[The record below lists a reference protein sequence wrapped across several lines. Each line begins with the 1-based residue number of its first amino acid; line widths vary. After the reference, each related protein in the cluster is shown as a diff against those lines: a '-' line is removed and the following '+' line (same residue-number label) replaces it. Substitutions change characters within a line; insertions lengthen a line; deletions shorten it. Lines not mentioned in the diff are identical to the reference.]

1 MSFSSWDDGSWVR
14 VLKNEDEDDLLDEDI
29 RRDVEQQVEEGVT
42 EAERKLAEQN
52 AENERAEAYRKKKR
66 KKSFGRAGTTFSSDS
81 GVMGRKKKTDE
92 TLTGKKEKKTDED
105 YLREYEENFGAG
117 GKYEKE
123 AQSVDYRKDQQ
134 RRRELEETGSD
145 SAKRIQA
152 TKDQLSDV
160 KQRVTGVDPN
170 KRYRDQEGYG
180 KVTEL
185 PTLGEMAEG
194 AKDKVVSGAKKVK
207 DVAGQAVS
215 SAQEAIQPVIQG
227 AVNYKPPSSSAYPE
241 AEAVIAAK
249 VNMMLTEAQQNLMEN
264 KPINNKAKIS
274 EWVDVLQSSTT
285 DPEQKKLGEQWKKI
299 LEASS

>member
-14 VLKNEDEDDLLDEDI
+14 VLKTEDEDDLLDEDV
-29 RRDVEQQVEEGVT
+29 RRDVEEQVDNEVS
-42 EAERKLAEQN
+42 EAERRLAEQN
-52 AENERAEAYRKKKR
+52 AENERAEAYRNKKR
-66 KKSFGRAGTTFSSDS
+66 NASVGQAGQTFSSGT
-81 GVMGRKKKTDE
+81 GVLGRNEGNTRE
-92 TLTGKKEKKTDED
+92 TSGKKEKKTDED

-117 GKYEKE
+117 GKYENE
-123 AQSVDYRKDQQ
+123 AQSVDYRKEQQ

-152 TKDQLSDV
+152 TKDKLSDV

-241 AEAVIAAK
+241 AQAVIAAK

-285 DPEQKKLGEQWKKI
+285 DPEQKRLGEQWKRI

>member
-14 VLKNEDEDDLLDEDI
+14 VLKTEDEDDLNEKI

-42 EAERKLAEQN
+42 EAERKLAEEN
-52 AENERAEAYRKKKR
+52 AENERAEEYRKKKR
-66 KKSFGRAGTTFSSDS
+66 NASFGQTFSAGS
-81 GVMGRKKKTDE
+81 GGVVDRNKEKTDE
-92 TLTGKKEKKTDED
+92 TSGKKEKKTDED

-117 GKYEKE
+117 GKYENE
-123 AQSVDYRKDQQ
+123 AESVDYRKDQQ
-134 RRRELEETGSD
+134 KRRELEETGSD

-152 TKDQLSDV
+152 TKDKLSDV
-160 KQRVTGVDPN
+160 RQRVTGVDPN

-227 AVNYKPPSSSAYPE
+227 AVNYKPPSTSAYPE

-249 VNMMLTEAQQNLMEN
+249 VNMLLTEAQQKMMEG

-285 DPEQKKLGEQWKKI
+285 DPEQKRMGEQWKKI